1 MKLLFFTAISAAL
14 FGLSTFFR
22 KLTVDKLHPFQ
33 LQIIAGSIYIALIPM
48 WIYFAQKGGH
58 TKFNPEGVIFGVL
71 CIITAMSGAILF
83 SFLLKSTNDPGALA
97 IYIAGFEP
105 LIALATIQ
113 IFLGGELTLQKIIGS
128 LFTVAGITILS
139 L

>member
-1 MKLLFFTAISAAL
+1 MISSGTQNTAVMPS
-14 FGLSTFFR
+14 
-22 KLTVDKLHPFQ
+22 D
-33 LQIIAGSIYIALIPM
+33 
-48 WIYFAQKGGH
+48 
-58 TKFNPEGVIFGVL
+58 NPP
-71 CIITAMSGAILF
+71 AMSGAILF